1 MRALRRMQRISGFRP
16 SAVYLDDLRN
26 CACPDRV
33 RGRYLLTRI
42 RSSMTRQQINRPS
55 PTALASTAGA
65 LVALVAVAAM
75 MTTTVV
81 ATPTC
86 SGEVRQTIN
95 EGAKVRAAVAA
106 VAAAA
111 RQLVDGHRLTQ
122 ALPAR
127 WPAMVVVADSR
138 TSNDRARAAAVPS
151 PLLVLCEPI
160 LDLPPPAC

>member
-1 MRALRRMQRISGFRP
+1 
-16 SAVYLDDLRN
+16 
-26 CACPDRV
+26 
-33 RGRYLLTRI
+33 
-42 RSSMTRQQINRPS
+42 MTRNPRTRSS

-75 MTTTVV
+75 MTTS
-81 ATPTC
+81 AAGSPTG

-122 ALPAR
+122 AFPAR
-127 WPAMVVVADSR
+127 WPAMNVVADSE
-138 TSNDRARAAAVPS
+138 TSNDRTRAAAAPS

-160 LDLPPPAC
+160 LDLPPPVC